1 MKRSQIIL
9 FIIFL
14 VFTGGAYFVLS
25 KNKKEDTEG
34 TKEEKSTLYVP
45 TSTVKNSMKTI
56 SLISY
61 GQISPHTEL
70 LVSFEVQGKLERGN
84 VTMKPGVNFKKGQI
98 LYRINNTEAFY
109 TLSSRKS
116 SFANLILSA
125 MPDIEMDFPS
135 EKDKWLAFLE
145 DLNPALI
152 LPAFPKV
159 TSDKE
164 RLFLTS
170 RNIYTEYYN
179 LSGLE
184 ARMDKYLWIA
194 PFSGSVIDVFSEP
207 GSIVNPGA
215 QVAKIIK
222 TGSYEVKVPIS
233 MNLVDEYKQKSTA
246 NFTTSSGK
254 LIATGKI
261 IRISNVVNQKTQ
273 SADVYYSIKPVKGE
287 QIYNGMFVNVSI
299 DRKATKMTMTIPRT
313 AMKNGKVNI
322 ISGEKLI
329 QVPVEIVGAKPDS
342 IFVSGLEDG
351 TSVVLEQVEEADS
364 EVKYKGINR

>member
-14 VFTGGAYFVLS
+14 VFTGGAYIVLS
-25 KNKKEDTEG
+25 INKKATPDG
-34 TKEEKSTLYVP
+34 IKEEKSILYVP
-45 TSTVKNSMKTI
+45 TSKVKNTMKSI

-70 LVSFEVQGKLERGN
+70 FVSFEVQGKLERGN
-84 VTMKPGVNFKKGQI
+84 ITMKPGVNFKKGQI

-116 SFANLILSA
+116 SFANLILNA
-125 MPDIEMDFPS
+125 MPDIELDFPT
-135 EKDKWLAFLE
+135 EKDKWLKFLE
-145 DLNPALI
+145 NLNPALI
-152 LPAFPKV
+152 LPPFPKV
-159 TSDKE
+159 KSEKE

-170 RNIYTEYYN
+170 RNVYTEYYN

-194 PFSGSVIDVFSEP
+194 PFNGSVIEVFSEP
-207 GSIVNPGA
+207 GSIVNPGT

-233 MNLVDEYKQKSTA
+233 MTLVDEYKQKSTA

-261 IRISNVVNQKTQ
+261 IRISNVINQKTQ

-287 QIYNGMFVNVSI
+287 KIYNGMFVNVSI
-299 DRKATKMTMTIPRT
+299 DRKATEMTVTIPRT

-322 ISGEKLI
+322 ISGDKLF
-329 QVPVEIVGAKPDS
+329 QVPVQIVGAKPDS

-351 TSVVLEQVEEADS
+351 TLVVLEQVEAS
-364 EVKYKGINR
+364 ESEMKYKGINR